1 MFSESICDLTA
12 SQHYGLTQRNRRHD
26 QEPDDVIREPR
37 RRAECRF
44 QSGTGEDNEPIRQD
58 HLPVETN
65 IPGSSGDA
73 SGMTT
78 ASTLAIVRVRG
89 LLCGCVLAVVAAVG
103 CWNSASAAGGRHI
116 GRSVR
121 GRPIL
126 AFHLGEPGGLAVLVV
141 GSVDGD
147 EPAGIAIVEALRRLR
162 PPRGLDLWLIP
173 SINPDGV
180 AATTRGNV
188 DGVDLNR
195 NFPYAWQPLG
205 GSSYSGPRPL
215 SEPESRAVYRFLLRI
230 RPRLSIWFHQPL
242 ALVDDSQGVRPL
254 ERDFARLVGL
264 PVRPLVDYPGSIT
277 NWENH
282 QFAGSTAFVTE
293 LPPGPLRPAQSAR
306 YARAVLAVA
315 ERLAR

>member
-1 MFSESICDLTA
+1 
-12 SQHYGLTQRNRRHD
+12 
-26 QEPDDVIREPR
+26 VIDKPR
-37 RRAECRF
+37 RRAARRL
-44 QSGTGEDNEPIRQD
+44 QSGTGEDNEPVRQD

-73 SGMTT
+73 SGVTT
-78 ASTLAIVRVRG
+78 ASTLAVVRVRG
-89 LLCGCVLAVVAAVG
+89 LLCGCVLAVVAVVG
-103 CWNSASAAGGRHI
+103 CCNFALAASAAGGRLI

-126 AFHLGEPGGLAVLVV
+126 AYHLGDSGGLVVLVV

-147 EPAGIAIVEALRRLR
+147 EPAGIAIVEGLRRLR
-162 PPRGLDLWLIP
+162 PPKGLDLWLIP

-180 AATTRGNV
+180 AAATRGNV

-195 NFPYAWQPLG
+195 NFPYAWQRLG

-242 ALVDDSQGVRPL
+242 ALVDDSQGARPL

-264 PVRPLVDYPGSIT
+264 AVRPLVDYPGSIT

-282 QFAGSTAFVTE
+282 HFAGSTAFVTE
-293 LPPGPLRPAQSAR
+293 LPPGPLRPAQSVR